1 MSPRSYTSPLR
12 AAEAARTRARIVQAA
27 GVLFA
32 RDGYAATT
40 MKAIAA
46 EAGVSVQSVHLA
58 GPKAALLIAAFETA
72 FAGDEGSQSLSERPA
87 LAEIMA
93 EVDTD
98 AALGA
103 WLDYVAAANGR
114 TAPLSRAMR
123 TAGQIDQ
130 TAEGAVADLDAR
142 RRRDMRIAAEWA
154 VSRGLVAPESV
165 EAAADEISFVVGP
178 EAFEFFVDRAG
189 WSVEAYRSWLETSL
203 RSLLATGARKR
214 VQK

>member
-1 MSPRSYTSPLR
+1 MAPRSYISPLR
-12 AAEAARTRARIVQAA
+12 AAEAARTRARIVEAA

-72 FAGDEGSQSLSERPA
+72 FAGDEGAHSLSERPA
-87 LAEIMA
+87 MAQIMA
-93 EVDTD
+93 QADTD

-123 TAGQIDQ
+123 TAGEIDE
-130 TAEGAVADLDAR
+130 TAHDAVVDLDAR
-142 RRRDMRIAAEWA
+142 RRRDMRIAADWA
-154 VSRGLVAPESV
+154 ASRGLVAPERV
-165 EAAADEISFVVGP
+165 EAAADEISFIVGP

-189 WSVEAYRSWLETSL
+189 WSVESYRAWLESSL
-203 RSLLATGARKR
+203 RSLLAAWAPEAR
-214 VQK
+214 QK